1 MDLQKARQV
10 LNLIADAT
18 ETGYS
23 SVYTFATKELCNKQ
37 DRQEVVNILRQTA
50 LSLTPEAFEYQ
61 RTHSPQLDQ
70 ISPKEESR
78 LQ

>member
-1 MDLQKARQV
+1 MDLQKAQQV
-10 LNLIADAT
+10 LNMIADAT

-37 DRQEVVNILRQTA
+37 DRQEIVNILRQTA
-50 LSLTPEAFEYQ
+50 LSLTPEAFESQ
-61 RTHSPQLDQ
+61 RTHSPQSDQ
-70 ISPKEESR
+70 ISPEGDIR